1 MDLASLSLSLCVCVV
16 MVCLRGIAHCSSSDC
31 CPEIPTRPLTKPP
44 SQKCFKINDRFR
56 YTCVD
61 GYTRK
66 AGTSNLI
73 KCNAGQGS
81 AKVWTP
87 YNLNCIPDPHRTTT
101 ELPKTTVP
109 REHTDTPHD
118 SIITTTV
125 TPSTSQQLTP
135 SSSISASVSAL
146 QTESTEPTSSG
157 PDQWS
162 LSDTTQDVKTV
173 TVTRA
178 ATCTSTSTL
187 SPGTVKGNNTF
198 NPDPESITGSKET
211 TAAVVSCVLLM
222 IIIAGIVIWIR
233 LYCRGRRNTDI
244 TPQPEEELTFIN
256 QDPSSVPAVM
266 CE

>member
-125 TPSTSQQLTP
+125 N
-135 SSSISASVSAL
+135 
-146 QTESTEPTSSG
+146 
-157 PDQWS
+157 
-162 LSDTTQDVKTV
+162 VKTV

>member
-16 MVCLRGIAHCSSSDC
+16 MVCLRGVAHCSSSDC

-125 TPSTSQQLTP
+125 N
-135 SSSISASVSAL
+135 
-146 QTESTEPTSSG
+146 
-157 PDQWS
+157 
-162 LSDTTQDVKTV
+162 VKTV

-198 NPDPESITGSKET
+198 NPDPEPIAGSKET

>member
-16 MVCLRGIAHCSSSDC
+16 MVCLRGVAHCSSSDC

-109 REHTDTPHD
+109 N
-118 SIITTTV
+118 
-125 TPSTSQQLTP
+125 
-135 SSSISASVSAL
+135 
-146 QTESTEPTSSG
+146 
-157 PDQWS
+157 
-162 LSDTTQDVKTV
+162 VKTV

-198 NPDPESITGSKET
+198 NPDPEPIAGSKET